1 MLFRSAREGRIRE
14 AGGERPGVEAPEL
27 GELEEVRLGEGALV
41 LALLRGVEEVV
52 VGPVGALPTGA
63 ARGDR
68 RVDGVLQ
75 GLAAGPEWV
84 DPVTVVRDPYTRF
97 VSSMRHFFEALN
109 AQITHPHHV
118 NHLIYSIPLNNTTN
132 FCNFF
137 YKFYDKNCISFDPM
151 VHHKIAYH
159 NIQMYHP
166 FFQTQTSMIRT
177 ATNPLIFK
185 YENLNEFNIWLETEI
200 GIDTSKL
207 SYVGKSE
214 KIIPFNI
221 DLESEEIKSLVKYLF
236 EEDYVQFNYV

>member
-1 MLFRSAREGRIRE
+1 MILKSRINDNSYAWVKIPKTATRSYSELVDNTTPHSHMPYSVMTKKF
-14 AGGERPGVEAPEL
+14 GEYPC
-27 GELEEVRLGEGALV
+27 
-41 LALLRGVEEVV
+41 
-52 VGPVGALPTGA
+52 
-63 ARGDR
+63 
-68 RVDGVLQ
+68 
-75 GLAAGPEWV
+75 
-84 DPVTVVRDPYTRF
+84 VTVVRDPYTRF
-97 VSSMRHFFEALN
+97 VSSMRHVFGALN